1 MSKNFLQSFCEIFY
15 KKKYRDGYYIYRIL
29 FFKFKKIA
37 DDVQMNLH
45 IQEKDKIVKLPIPNI
60 KNIGRY
66 SYGSINTFTASPNT
80 KMGAFC
86 SLGNNVV
93 LGHGKHP
100 MNYLSTSPYFY
111 FENLGYKNPEQV
123 AHEEFWDLEPIE
135 IGNDV
140 WIGDGVFVKNG
151 VKIGDGAILGARA
164 VVTKDVP
171 PYAIVVGSP
180 AKILRYRFDEETIKT
195 LLELKWWELDDEII
209 KQIPYDDI
217 NKAIEFIKE
226 VRNR

>member
-1 MSKNFLQSFCEIFY
+1 MSKSFLRKIGEIFY
-15 KKKYRDGYYIYRIL
+15 KKKYRDGYCIYRIL
-29 FFKFKKIA
+29 FVRFKKA
-37 DDVQMNLH
+37 FHESSHSDSKKVQLYVPDV
-45 IQEKDKIVKLPIPNI
+45 E
-60 KNIGRY
+60 NIGKY
-66 SYGSINTFTASPNT
+66 SYANPDIFIVT
-80 KMGAFC
+80 KKTKIGAFC
-86 SLGNNVV
+86 SFGPRVV

-100 MNYLSTSPYFY
+100 LNYLSTSPYFY
-111 FENLGYKNPEQV
+111 FEELGYKNPEQV
-123 AHEEFWDLEPIE
+123 AHQEFWDYEPIE

-140 WIGDGVFVKNG
+140 WIGDGVFIKNG
-151 VKIGDGAILGARA
+151 IKIGDGAIIGARA

-171 PYAIVVGSP
+171 PYAIVAGTP

-226 VRNR
+226 VRNK

>member
-1 MSKNFLQSFCEIFY
+1 MKNKQKFGIQELSLQLLQLFY
-15 KKKYRDGYYIYRIL
+15 KRKYRDGYYIYRIL
-29 FFKFKKIA
+29 FIRFKRKAKIEE
-37 DDVQMNLH
+37 
-45 IQEKDKIVKLPIPNI
+45 EKLELYVPQIS
-60 KNIGRY
+60 NIGKCSY
-66 SYGSINTFTASPNT
+66 SVKDISIVHPNT
-80 KMGAFC
+80 SIGAFC
-86 SLGNNVV
+86 SIGPRVV

-100 MNYLSTSPYFY
+100 KDYLSTSPYFY
-111 FENLGYKNPEQV
+111 FNELGYKNPEQV
-123 AHEEFWDLEPIE
+123 SHQEFWDITPIE

-151 VKIGDGAILGARA
+151 VKIGDGAIIGARA

-171 PYAIVVGSP
+171 PYAIVVGTP

-217 NKAIEFIKE
+217 YKAIEFIKE
-226 VRNR
+226 VRNK

>member
-1 MSKNFLQSFCEIFY
+1 MGKSFLQKFCEIFY
-15 KKKYRDGYYIYRIL
+15 KKKYRDGYCIYRFLFIKIKKKSKQKIL
-29 FFKFKKIA
+29 
-37 DDVQMNLH
+37 QTEM
-45 IQEKDKIVKLPIPNI
+45 DKLEMPIPPVEIVGKCSYCNPDI
-60 KNIGRY
+60 FIVNPKTKIG
-66 SYGSINTFTASPNT
+66 S
-80 KMGAFC
+80 FC
-86 SLGNNVV
+86 SFGPRVV

-111 FENLGYKNPEQV
+111 FERLGYKKPEQI
-123 AHEEFWDLEPIE
+123 AHEEYWDIEPIE

-151 VKIGDGAILGARA
+151 VKIGDGAIIGARA

-226 VRNR
+226 VRNK

>member
-1 MSKNFLQSFCEIFY
+1 MKKSFIKKIGEIFY
-15 KKKYRDGYYIYRIL
+15 KRKYRDGFFVYRIL
-29 FFKFKKIA
+29 FFRFKKPCEEVLNQDPQKA
-37 DDVQMNLH
+37 ELY
-45 IQEKDKIVKLPIPNI
+45 IPQVD
-60 KNIGRY
+60 NIGKC
-66 SYGSINTFTASPNT
+66 SYGNPDIFIVNPQT
-80 KMGAFC
+80 KIGAFC
-86 SLGNNVV
+86 SFGPRVV

-100 MNYLSTSPYFY
+100 INFLSTSPYFY
-111 FENLGYKNPEQV
+111 FERLGYKDKNQV
-123 AHEEFWDLEPIE
+123 GHEEYWDLEPIE

-151 VKIGDGAILGARA
+151 IKIGDGAIIGARA

-180 AKILRYRFDEETIKT
+180 AKIIKYRFDEETIKT

-226 VRNR
+226 VRNN